1 MEVDVNLPGTKPG
14 RTSRNAA
21 VVLLY
26 LITFPIW
33 MTLAPLFVGVIVGLN
48 AGSWA
53 DALAS
58 LPGIR
63 KGGGLGPG
71 IVAFGYILV
80 FWYLFYLS
88 MTIV

>member
-1 MEVDVNLPGTKPG
+1 MDVDVSLPGTKP
-14 RTSRNAA
+14 RQTSRNAV

-48 AGSWA
+48 AGGWA

-71 IVAFGYILV
+71 LVAFGYILA
-80 FWYLFYLS
+80 FWYLFYLF
-88 MTIV
+88 MTIL

>member
-1 MEVDVNLPGTKPG
+1 MDVDVSLPGTKPG
-14 RTSRNAA
+14 WTSFNVA
-21 VVLLY
+21 VILVY

-48 AGSWA
+48 AGGWA

-71 IVAFGYILV
+71 IIAFGYILV
-80 FWYLFYLS
+80 FWYLLYFS
-88 MTIV
+88 MTLF

>member
-1 MEVDVNLPGTKPG
+1 MDVDVSLPGTKPG
-14 RTSRNAA
+14 RTSLNVA
-21 VVLLY
+21 VIFLY

-48 AGSWA
+48 AGGWA

-63 KGGGLGPG
+63 KEGGLGSG
-71 IVAFGYILV
+71 IVAFGYIIV

-88 MTIV
+88 TTLF